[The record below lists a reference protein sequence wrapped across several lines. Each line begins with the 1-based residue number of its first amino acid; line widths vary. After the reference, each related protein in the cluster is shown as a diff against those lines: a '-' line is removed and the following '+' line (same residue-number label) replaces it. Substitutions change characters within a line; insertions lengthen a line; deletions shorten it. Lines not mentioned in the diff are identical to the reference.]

1 MGIFPVILCGGAGVR
16 LWPSS
21 RPSRPKQFIPLT
33 GRYSLFQQAALRMAP
48 LATGANSR
56 LLVVGANDLYETIVA
71 QLRDVGVDATI
82 ILEPVPRNSAPAMV
96 AAAEWTRRLDP
107 DGINIFAASDHEIPN
122 AEAFQVAAKAAAVE
136 AANGRIVNLGVTPTG
151 PSQAYGY
158 IRAETRD
165 RLSPI
170 ASFVEKPNAETAE
183 LYLAQGYLWNTGVLV
198 TRASILADEAEAG
211 APGIAG
217 AVRAAL
223 PQGTDV
229 TTVVLS
235 SPFGTAP
242 AIAIDHAVMERTDRA
257 SVLRVDFDWADLGA
271 WNSVAA
277 AGNGAVGLAV
287 VEESPGTYV
296 RAPEGVVVAVLG
308 VPDTAVIVETDAVL
322 VCALD
327 RAQDVKTVVEKV
339 RALSPAHLDFPK
351 GAKRGIKSGAQL
363 FAQWMRLSVLPL
375 WATLGQSR
383 EGAFAQLLSA
393 SGHPVPVPRRAR
405 VQARQIYV
413 FAEAGRSGWAG
424 AWDQAVNRGFDFL
437 QSHYLRPDGLL
448 RTRLTPNAEPLDDTA
463 MVYDQAFLMLAA
475 AKAKAA
481 GLEGPFEARAT
492 AVRDALL
499 NWPSVE
505 GGLVENGDDAY
516 QSNCHMHLFEAAQ
529 AWEAVG
535 DDPVWVHF
543 SGRILDLARTRFI
556 DRDAGCLLEHFNSDW
571 SFAGDRGH
579 RVVSPGHQFEWAWLL
594 AHYGR
599 RRGDDDA
606 IADARRL
613 YQFGLRGICSDR
625 GVAVDEIG
633 DDGEVRLETARLW
646 PQTERLKAALVLAEL
661 ATGVERANLIADAA
675 AALEGL
681 MSYVTPTGLWW
692 DTLTGSG
699 EFVDEPASASTLY
712 HIMAACRQTQ
722 ASAPVLGFDQGD
734 LSL

>member
-1 MGIFPVILCGGAGVR
+1 MV
-16 LWPSS
+16 
-21 RPSRPKQFIPLT
+21 PLVT
-33 GRYSLFQQAALRMAP
+33 GEH
-48 LATGANSR
+48 SR
-56 LLVVGANDLYETIVA
+56 LLVVGASDLYETLVA

-107 DGINIFAASDHEIPN
+107 DGINIFAASDHEMPD
-122 AEAFQVAAKAAAVE
+122 AGAFQAAARAAVIE

-158 IRAETRD
+158 IRAETQD

-170 ASFVEKPNAETAE
+170 ASFVEKPDAETAE
-183 LYLAQGYLWNTGVLV
+183 RYLAQGYLWNTGVLV
-198 TRASILADEAEAG
+198 TRAAVLVDEAEAG
-211 APGIAG
+211 APGIAD

-223 PQGTDV
+223 PQGTEV
-229 TTVVLS
+229 TTITLS

-271 WNSVAA
+271 WDAVAA

-287 VEESPGTYV
+287 VEESPGTLV
-296 RAPEGVVVAVLG
+296 RAPEGVMVAVLG
-308 VPDTAVIVETDAVL
+308 VPDTAIIVEADAVL

-327 RAQDVKTVVEKV
+327 RAQDVKGVVEKV
-339 RALSPAHLDFPK
+339 RALSPAHLDFPE
-351 GAKRGIKSGAQL
+351 GAKRGIKSGAQE
-363 FAQWMRLSVLPL
+363 FARWMRLGALPL
-375 WATLGQSR
+375 WASLGQSR
-383 EGAFAQLLSA
+383 EGAFAQLLST
-393 SGHPVPVPRRAR
+393 SGHPLPVPRRAR

-424 AWDQAVNRGFDFL
+424 GWDQAVNQGFDFL
-437 QSHYLRPDGLL
+437 QSHYLRPDGLM

-463 MVYDQAFLMLAA
+463 LVYDQAFLMLAC
-475 AKAKAA
+475 AKARAA
-481 GLEGPFEARAT
+481 GLDGTFEARAT
-492 AVRDALL
+492 AARDALL
-499 NWPSVE
+499 DWPSVE

-529 AWEAVG
+529 AWEAVS
-535 DDPVWVHF
+535 DDPAWVRL
-543 SGRILDLARTRFI
+543 SDRIHDLARTRFI
-556 DRDAGCLLEHFNSDW
+556 DREAGCLLEHFNDDW
-571 SFAGDRGH
+571 SFAGERGR

-606 IADARRL
+606 VAVARHL
-613 YQFGLRGICSDR
+613 YQFGQRGICPDR
-625 GVAVDEIG
+625 GVAVDEIT
-633 DDGEVRLETARLW
+633 DSGEVRLDTARLW

-661 ATGVERANLIADAA
+661 ATGAERVNLVADAT
-675 AALEGL
+675 AALDGL
-681 MSYVTPTGLWW
+681 VSYVTPSGLWW
-692 DTLTGSG
+692 DTRTGTG
-699 EFVDEPASASTLY
+699 AFVDEPTSASTLY
-712 HIMAACRQTQ
+712 HIMAAYRQMQ